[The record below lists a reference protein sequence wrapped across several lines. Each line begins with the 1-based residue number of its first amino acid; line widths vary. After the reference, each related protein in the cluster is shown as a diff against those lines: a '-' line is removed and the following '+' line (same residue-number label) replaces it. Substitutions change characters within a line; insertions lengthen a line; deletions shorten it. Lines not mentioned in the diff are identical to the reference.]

1 MISTLNVR
9 SQTHNSCEDSL
20 FVKESDLYIWGGIF
34 DGCST
39 GKNSHWASQT
49 FSYIFSKH
57 VNPIQNSNLMLV
69 RKDLIT
75 MMETLNINYMNLL
88 STCMLFFYDKFSKAL
103 DVRVFGDGCYYVDDV
118 EYEIEQN
125 NIPDYMAYHLDSQQ
139 SFKEFLDMYPA
150 ATYYNVSNFRICSD
164 GIKSISIDQ
173 FHTSTKDPIATL
185 FQRPTSPNFLQ
196 RMWNIL
202 HRERFIIS
210 DDLSIISYHE

>member
-20 FVKESDLYIWGGIF
+20 FVKESDLYIWGGVF

-39 GKNSHWASQT
+39 GTKSHWASQT

-57 VNPIQNSNLMLV
+57 INPVQNSNLMSV
-69 RKDLIT
+69 RKDLVT

-88 STCMLFFYDKFSKAL
+88 STCMLFFYDKSSKTL
-103 DVRVFGDGCYYVDDV
+103 DVRVFGDGYYYVDDV

-125 NIPDYMAYHLDSQQ
+125 NIPDYMAYHLDSQE
-139 SFKEFLDMYPA
+139 SFREFLNMYPVV
-150 ATYYNVSNFRICSD
+150 TYYNVSNFRICSD

-173 FHTSTKDPIATL
+173 FHITDLNPMALLMHPPVSE
-185 FQRPTSPNFLQ
+185 NYLQ
-196 RMWNIL
+196 RMWNKLKNNHFTI
-202 HRERFIIS
+202 H